1 MINKNILKTPEGTRD
16 FLFEECAVRREVENK
31 LSALYKNRGY
41 SEIVTPVLEFYNLFE
56 GEITDES
63 MFKFSDSKNRLL
75 ALRSD
80 LTLPAVRIAATRLKD
95 SPMPL
100 RLFYNQNIYRTSDD
114 KSTEIAQSGI
124 ELLGADGI
132 AADVEII
139 TTAVD
144 VLNECGGEFRF
155 ELGDVGF
162 FKALIND
169 VPLKDSEKET
179 VRMLIESKNFALL
192 GDFLKKHGADNDEKL
207 AAINELPLLFGGEE
221 VFPEAEK
228 IAFNDGAKARIN
240 YLKDLYSKLSELGYA
255 KKITLDLGLVQK
267 IDYYSGLVFCGY
279 IEGIGQTVLSGGRY
293 DNLSARFGC
302 DFSATGF
309 AVNVDAVAKL
319 KMSGVTEK
327 ENNDENKPIRIALTK
342 GRLEK
347 KTIELLEKTGINC
360 DAIHNKG
367 RKLVLYLPDINAEVV
382 LAKAAD
388 VITYIERGACDIG
401 VVGKDTI
408 MEYGTSFY
416 EVLDLLFGKCKF
428 ALANKKGTDFYAG
441 HNVKVIAS
449 KYTNVARSFFEGK
462 NMDVEL
468 IHIDGSVELAPILG
482 MADAIVDI
490 VETGTTLK
498 ENGLEV
504 IEDVADVSAR
514 LIVNTVSMKMKKD
527 RIMQIIERLKSGM
540 EA

>member
-1 MINKNILKTPEGTRD
+1 MINKNLLKTPEGTRD
-16 FLFEECAVRREVENK
+16 FLFEECAVRRDIENK
-31 LSALYKNRGY
+31 LSVLYKNRGY

-56 GEITDES
+56 GELSDEG
-63 MFKFSDSKNRLL
+63 MFKLCDNKNRLL

-114 KSTEIAQSGI
+114 KSIEIAQSGI
-124 ELLGADGI
+124 ELLGASGI
-132 AADVEII
+132 DADVEII

-144 VLNECGGEFRF
+144 VLSECGGEYRF

-162 FKALIND
+162 FKALIAD
-169 VPLKDSEKET
+169 VALTDDEKEN
-179 VRMLIESKNFALL
+179 VRELIESKNFALL

-207 AAINELPLLFGGEE
+207 AAIDKLPLLFGGNE
-221 VFPEAEK
+221 VFAEAEK
-228 IAFNDGAKARIN
+228 IAFNDGAKARLN
-240 YLKDLYSKLSELGYA
+240 YLEELYSRLSALGYG
-255 KKITLDLGLVQK
+255 KRITLDLGLVQK
-267 IDYYSGLVFCGY
+267 IDYYTGLVFCGY
-279 IEGIGQTVLSGGRY
+279 IDGIGETVLSGGRY

-302 DFSATGF
+302 NFPATGF
-309 AVNVDAVAKL
+309 AVNVDAVSKL
-319 KMSGVTEK
+319 IMSNGVTNS
-327 ENNDENKPIRIALTK
+327 NNFDKNKPLRIALTK

-367 RKLVLYLPDINAEVV
+367 RKLVLFLEDINAEVV

-388 VITYIERGACDIG
+388 VITYVERGACDLG

-408 MEYGTSFY
+408 MEYGSSFY

-428 ALANKKGTDFYAG
+428 ALANKKGTDFYGG

-449 KYTNVARSFFEGK
+449 KYTNVARSFFEAK

-540 EA
+540 N